1 MNLYE
6 CNQPKKSPIIKW
18 ESSTKKSWGVNQKK
32 KQFFC
37 KSFSSTM
44 QELDESLSKL
54 ESANNLS
61 EPVAEAAE
69 EAKTLEEKHIKQAK
83 CLGFF

>member
-1 MNLYE
+1 
-6 CNQPKKSPIIKW
+6 
-18 ESSTKKSWGVNQKK
+18 
-32 KQFFC
+32 
-37 KSFSSTM
+37 M

-69 EAKTLEEKHIKQAK
+69 EAKTLEEKHINQAK
-83 CLGFF
+83 CLGFFEHEPQKTRFVEG

>member
-1 MNLYE
+1 
-6 CNQPKKSPIIKW
+6 
-18 ESSTKKSWGVNQKK
+18 
-32 KQFFC
+32 
-37 KSFSSTM
+37 M

>member
-1 MNLYE
+1 
-6 CNQPKKSPIIKW
+6 
-18 ESSTKKSWGVNQKK
+18 
-32 KQFFC
+32 
-37 KSFSSTM
+37 M

-54 ESANNLS
+54 ESGNNLS

-83 CLGFF
+83 CLGLFKHEPQKTRFLEGQWGCQK